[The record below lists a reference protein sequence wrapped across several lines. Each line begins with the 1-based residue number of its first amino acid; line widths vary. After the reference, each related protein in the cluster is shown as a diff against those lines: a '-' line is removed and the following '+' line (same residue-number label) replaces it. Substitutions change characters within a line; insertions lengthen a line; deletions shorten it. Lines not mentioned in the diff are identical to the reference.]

1 MSILDSDDDADME
14 QSLTEQRNLQQSLEE
29 RHTLEEH
36 QQSLEE
42 RQEDLSLT
50 DDQPMGRI
58 VDVPLTAIQSLGN
71 FLGFRTILRKLVFK
85 KCFTFNA
92 IISFLTKLNIFFI
105 DLLSRTWRL

>member
-14 QSLTEQRNLQQSLEE
+14 QSLTEQRNIQQSLEE
-29 RHTLEEH
+29 RNTLEEH

-42 RQEDLSLT
+42 SHNELSLT

-71 FLGFRTILRKLVFK
+71 SLG
-85 KCFTFNA
+85 
-92 IISFLTKLNIFFI
+92 
-105 DLLSRTWRL
+105 